1 MDIKDYKIIN
11 IFLVLENSFSTK
23 KKKKKKKYDIAKT
36 NLNPTASL

>member
-1 MDIKDYKIIN
+1 MEIKYYKIIN
-11 IFLVLENSFSTK
+11 IFLVLEKSFSKK